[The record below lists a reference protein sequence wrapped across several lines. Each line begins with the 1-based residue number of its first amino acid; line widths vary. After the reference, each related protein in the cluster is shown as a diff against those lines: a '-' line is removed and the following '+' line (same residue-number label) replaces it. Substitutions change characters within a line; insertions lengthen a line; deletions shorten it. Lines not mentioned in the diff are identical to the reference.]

1 MNALR
6 KRTFPTVAAMVAGG
20 MLAVGTLGTV
30 GTAHAAGAPA
40 APPTA
45 TAPATA
51 ADNQAAAA
59 AFAAAT
65 SDLTP
70 EEQEALREI
79 AAAIWNP
86 DLAAGWNMNAA
97 VAEVLSEAT
106 EGILRCSEAFALV
119 PRPPGFM
126 PGLGYLRNY
135 WKQIRDYFLVVK
147 QNRTYR
153 ICVINAASRYRSP
166 MEMASMG
173 I

>member
-1 MNALR
+1 
-6 KRTFPTVAAMVAGG
+6 
-20 MLAVGTLGTV
+20 
-30 GTAHAAGAPA
+30 
-40 APPTA
+40 
-45 TAPATA
+45 
-51 ADNQAAAA
+51 
-59 AFAAAT
+59 AAT